1 LDLNDEN
8 RKKYGCTLDLYL
20 GMCAGK
26 FMQAFKG
33 LEYHRTFGLTFEK
46 KNEQNIHFP
55 MILVST

>member
-1 LDLNDEN
+1 
-8 RKKYGCTLDLYL
+8 
-20 GMCAGK
+20 MCAGK